1 VHDLSG
7 LFREQVSMARR
18 LVGTDKLPEL
28 NVRAIDMAKELDRV
42 FERYANF
49 FVLNGLA
56 GNNRTAEDET
66 LRATVLRQYIGDAAM
81 DTIRPTAAN
90 KTYEELR
97 DALIAKYKPAYSET
111 HVRSQFFRCTMTEG
125 QTSRDFLLQ
134 CWQAI
139 RRTSCADENEQLQW
153 VLTCFITRHSNEEV
167 RRAFDI
173 KAPATEAEALRM
185 ADEVE
190 SKQRERM
197 ATQKINAVLQDTAT
211 PQQSAE
217 VHTVN
222 FRNKN
227 KSAGPSSRPFGQG
240 SSRPS
245 GGGGAP
251 CNSCGGSEKCR
262 EGRCPGQR
270 ATCYECGK
278 RGHLGRV
285 CRQRLARQRGS
296 PKPQSTNEC
305 DTAGSGYAERREHQQ
320 HRHDAASAA
329 RYQESGYEPSFQP
342 ADELYTF
349 RDVQRQQM
357 DYLHELSARAG
368 QGGTVQRVPKCGGRR
383 GVDEIE
389 FQPSGVSTD
398 EVSVPCTERKK
409 THDVWFEPIE
419 INHRRAY
426 VKIDTGAKVNVMS
439 RRHFLELGLSPRLL
453 RESRVVLVSFSQQLV
468 QPIGCFTELVTI
480 NGRQIPMQ
488 FQVVTSCANVLI
500 SYQDSV
506 RAGLVPSSDIGGGK
520 SSCGVNALSTY
531 RNEILRLTL
540 KPDAVPKNFP
550 PRKVPLALDEEV
562 KQELKR
568 MENEGVI
575 TPVRE
580 PTDWCSPMIVRR
592 KPNGL
597 LRVCMDPRYLNSFL
611 KRATYPLPDI
621 EAVFPKFR
629 GAKYFSKM
637 DMTMGFWQILLDEE
651 SSYMCTFST
660 PYGRYRYLRLPFGI
674 SPAPEVFHRIVADV
688 IQDMPGVMHFVDDVL
703 VWGNTKEEHD
713 ERLKEVLRRFEA
725 SGFVF
730 NPTKCEFGKTEVMF
744 LGHLVDGTRVRPNPQ
759 KVAAVKEFPT
769 PQCADDVRRL
779 LGVATYISKFI
790 PRFSAKTAVLR
801 RLLRADMAFEW
812 TPEHEEALRLIQ
824 DELTSDKVLFIFDPN
839 LPVQIA
845 TDASGTGLGAVLMQK
860 GRPVLFAARS
870 LTPAEVN
877 YSIIE
882 KELLAVVFALRRFH
896 FYTLGRPV
904 EILTDHQPLLGAA
917 KNALLR
923 ENPRLDRLF
932 DQIIGYDLKW
942 TYVPGRTNFLPDYL
956 SRLPVGTVQPLP
968 VDLVMQEDVPVA
980 RGRVYNE
987 IVKASLTD
995 AVVEFARECIRSGW
1009 PRSSTEYPSEMRFLR
1024 RTAEQLRI
1032 ADGVLVDL
1040 QGRVYVPTAAR
1051 ALVLRELHLGH
1062 PGTAT
1067 TLRRAH
1073 ELFFW
1078 PTMNNDT
1085 NEYCARCE
1093 TCARCAPRPASAP
1106 LLPRPMPRVPG
1117 QVIAADFFEFNRKQ
1131 YVAFYDVFSQFPFL
1145 WPVASTSAAALIN
1158 GCRVFFQFSGCPQ
1171 QLWCDQ
1177 GSAFDSYE
1185 FRDFAEELGISI
1197 KYSSAEYP
1205 QSNGSAESAVK
1216 VLKHLKKCVQ
1226 TDNELFRAILYLQN
1240 TVKRAHTASPAQI
1253 FLGRNARTPMGH
1265 AVRPS
1270 PVSWEQHFQDRVTD
1284 QRRMKTAY
1292 DTPGKIEHDA
1302 LFPGARVV
1310 VHNVRGKSQEAS
1322 IIEATKDPRTYL
1334 VEFDNG
1340 ARSIR
1345 NRRFLTLLPRWQ
1357 SAPDL
1362 RAPGSPAR
1370 AVNVADAARAVH
1382 VVHVKRE
1389 ERRSQFRRP

>member
-1 VHDLSG
+1 MHSPCSSRRTHSELFSPIYVRGPRRTTEKITGSASVSRWPWQRTAIQRNRNVSRRPRRTTRTWWDTNEDLSLSILFSDETHPLAPRVIHDLSDVHDLSG

-488 FQVVTSCANVLI
+488 FQVVTWRRQI
-500 SYQDSV
+500 FV
-506 RAGLVPSSDIGGGK
+506 R
-520 SSCGVNALSTY
+520 
-531 RNEILRLTL
+531 
-540 KPDAVPKNFP
+540 
-550 PRKVPLALDEEV
+550 
-562 KQELKR
+562 
-568 MENEGVI
+568 
-575 TPVRE
+575 
-580 PTDWCSPMIVRR
+580 
-592 KPNGL
+592 
-597 LRVCMDPRYLNSFL
+597 
-611 KRATYPLPDI
+611 
-621 EAVFPKFR
+621 
-629 GAKYFSKM
+629 SK
-637 DMTMGFWQILLDEE
+637 
-651 SSYMCTFST
+651 
-660 PYGRYRYLRLPFGI
+660 
-674 SPAPEVFHRIVADV
+674 
-688 IQDMPGVMHFVDDVL
+688 
-703 VWGNTKEEHD
+703 
-713 ERLKEVLRRFEA
+713 RFEYVSERDFTA
-725 SGFVF
+725 Y
-730 NPTKCEFGKTEVMF
+730 TE
-744 LGHLVDGTRVRPNPQ
+744 TRRGPQ
-759 KVAAVKEFPT
+759 K
-769 PQCADDVRRL
+769 
-779 LGVATYISKFI
+779 
-790 PRFSAKTAVLR
+790 FSAAQS
-801 RLLRADMAFEW
+801 
-812 TPEHEEALRLIQ
+812 PI
-824 DELTSDKVLFIFDPN
+824 S
-839 LPVQIA
+839 
-845 TDASGTGLGAVLMQK
+845 LG
-860 GRPVLFAARS
+860 
-870 LTPAEVN
+870 
-877 YSIIE
+877 
-882 KELLAVVFALRRFH
+882 
-896 FYTLGRPV
+896 
-904 EILTDHQPLLGAA
+904 
-917 KNALLR
+917 
-923 ENPRLDRLF
+923 
-932 DQIIGYDLKW
+932 
-942 TYVPGRTNFLPDYL
+942 
-956 SRLPVGTVQPLP
+956 
-968 VDLVMQEDVPVA
+968 
-980 RGRVYNE
+980 
-987 IVKASLTD
+987 
-995 AVVEFARECIRSGW
+995 
-1009 PRSSTEYPSEMRFLR
+1009 
-1024 RTAEQLRI
+1024 
-1032 ADGVLVDL
+1032 
-1040 QGRVYVPTAAR
+1040 
-1051 ALVLRELHLGH
+1051 
-1062 PGTAT
+1062 
-1067 TLRRAH
+1067 
-1073 ELFFW
+1073 
-1078 PTMNNDT
+1078 
-1085 NEYCARCE
+1085 
-1093 TCARCAPRPASAP
+1093 
-1106 LLPRPMPRVPG
+1106 
-1117 QVIAADFFEFNRKQ
+1117 
-1131 YVAFYDVFSQFPFL
+1131 
-1145 WPVASTSAAALIN
+1145 
-1158 GCRVFFQFSGCPQ
+1158 
-1171 QLWCDQ
+1171 
-1177 GSAFDSYE
+1177 
-1185 FRDFAEELGISI
+1185 
-1197 KYSSAEYP
+1197 
-1205 QSNGSAESAVK
+1205 
-1216 VLKHLKKCVQ
+1216 
-1226 TDNELFRAILYLQN
+1226 
-1240 TVKRAHTASPAQI
+1240 
-1253 FLGRNARTPMGH
+1253 
-1265 AVRPS
+1265 
-1270 PVSWEQHFQDRVTD
+1270 
-1284 QRRMKTAY
+1284 
-1292 DTPGKIEHDA
+1292 
-1302 LFPGARVV
+1302 
-1310 VHNVRGKSQEAS
+1310 
-1322 IIEATKDPRTYL
+1322 
-1334 VEFDNG
+1334 
-1340 ARSIR
+1340 
-1345 NRRFLTLLPRWQ
+1345 
-1357 SAPDL
+1357 
-1362 RAPGSPAR
+1362 
-1370 AVNVADAARAVH
+1370 
-1382 VVHVKRE
+1382 
-1389 ERRSQFRRP
+1389 